1 MIKIV
6 LTGPEST
13 GKTTLG
19 GSLAAYFNTLCV
31 PEFSRIYLE
40 TLDQPYAQHDLL
52 EIARGQVSLEI
63 EYEKKAGD
71 LLFLDTSLE
80 VIKIWSLFR
89 FGHCHPWIEEQLA
102 RRQHDLYLLCTP
114 DIPWAPDPL
123 RENPNDRNLLFDIY
137 RRELLRMGRDFLIL
151 YGLGATRLEQAA
163 AQIEEYIQFKNK
175 EHEKR

>member
-19 GSLAAYFNTLCV
+19 ESLAAYFKTRCV

-40 TLDQPYAQHDLL
+40 TLDRPYAQHDLL

-89 FGHCHPWIEEQLA
+89 YGQCHPWIEEQLS
-102 RRQHDLYLLCTP
+102 RRRHDLYLLCTP

-123 RENPNDRNLLFDIY
+123 RENPKDRNLLFDIY
-137 RRELLRMGRDFLIL
+137 RRELQKMGRDFLIL

-163 AQIEEYIQFKNK
+163 SQIEEYIQL
-175 EHEKR
+175 